1 MIETSFKEKYW
12 TVFDSGFIY
21 CPYIPDITFKSNYSP
36 VAKTGFKARKK
47 EVEE

>member
-1 MIETSFKEKYW
+1 MIETSFKAKIPTE
-12 TVFDSGFIY
+12 FDSGFFY
-21 CPYIPDITFKSNYSP
+21 CPYIPDVFLKSNYIP

>member
-1 MIETSFKEKYW
+1 MIETSFKAKIPTE
-12 TVFDSGFIY
+12 FDPFIY
-21 CPYIPDITFKSNYSP
+21 CPYIPDVTLKSNYSP